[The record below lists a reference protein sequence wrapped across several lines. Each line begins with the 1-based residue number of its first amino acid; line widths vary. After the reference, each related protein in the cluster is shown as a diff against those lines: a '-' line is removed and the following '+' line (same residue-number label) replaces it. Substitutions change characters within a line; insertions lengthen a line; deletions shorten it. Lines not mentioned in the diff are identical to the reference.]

1 MNALRQCL
9 ILFCYF
15 VRLLVDKK
23 ESKCVPDCSLDD
35 VMMETKDEGES
46 SIRLELVRIL
56 IQH

>member
-46 SIRLELVRIL
+46 SI
-56 IQH
+56 